1 MNKLLSD
8 AQFLDLYNHL
18 TSEEKLGPG
27 PGLGSVTCDHTLRHT
42 IDWMKRRQIQD
53 IPSNI
58 EKIIDLG
65 GHCDC
70 EVLLNVDP
78 DTWEERRE
86 EEIMGPDH
94 LGESEWKQFVA
105 ELLVSSGYYE
115 SEKG

>member
-1 MNKLLSD
+1 MNDLLSD
-8 AQFLDLYNHL
+8 AQFLDLYNYL

-27 PGLGSVTCDHTLRHT
+27 PGQGSVTCDHTLRHT
-42 IDWMKRRQIQD
+42 IDWMKMHQIQD
-53 IPSNI
+53 IPGNI
-58 EKIIDLG
+58 EKIMDLG

-70 EVLLNVDP
+70 EVLFNVDP

-94 LGESEWKQFVA
+94 LGEHEWKQFVA
-105 ELLVSSGYYE
+105 ELLASSGYYE